1 MFVVVFAVFTFVF
14 PKAEPVAGL
23 PKALPPN
30 ILIAWKNTNEV
41 SDERERESKSTRT
54 RSNCDTLGV

>member
-1 MFVVVFAVFTFVF
+1 MFVVVFVVFTFVF

-41 SDERERESKSTRT
+41 SDERE
-54 RSNCDTLGV
+54 GVRVLYKDAFKL